1 MTIKPKLSALLTS
14 CALTAALSL
23 PFAPAAQADDSFI
36 LAQAM
41 NTDHI
46 FHAASER
53 FIDELKAQNS
63 SYAVAYHPG
72 GDLGDWTSLF
82 EQTVAGAIPMTIT
95 YGHSE
100 FDPRLDLTWLGYVVD
115 SWASAREV
123 YGPGGPMVDVYNRI
137 LEDNDLVSLG
147 VIPTGFGSITMRK
160 GTGKVPTNF
169 PEDAKG
175 IKIRVVPT
183 PLAVERFNNL
193 GFSAVPMPL
202 AEVYTSLQLGTVD
215 ARAFGAAVEIWQ
227 MRDVLESY
235 ILTRDYF
242 EHAFWLVNRDWWIS
256 LPASERDKIQTA
268 ANATLSSVWDTAQ
281 SIDEKYLDKVRDHGI
296 NVVELTPEQMQ
307 QAKNSLY
314 THEWPYMEEI
324 VGSEIMQMM
333 RKIAAID

>member
-1 MTIKPKLSALLTS
+1 MTIKPKFSALLTS
-14 CALTAALSL
+14 CTLAATLSL
-23 PFAPAAQADDSFI
+23 SIAPTAQADDNFI

-46 FHAASER
+46 FHAASEQ
-53 FIDELKAQNS
+53 FITELKSGNS
-63 SYAVAYHPG
+63 TYEVEYHPG

-82 EQTVAGAIPMTIT
+82 EQTVQGAIPMTIT
-95 YGHSE
+95 YGASE

-115 SWASAREV
+115 SWDSAREV

-147 VIPTGFGSITMRK
+147 IIPTGFGSITMRK
-160 GTGKVPTNF
+160 GVGKVPTNF

-183 PLAVERFNNL
+183 PLGVERFKNL

-215 ARAFGAAVEIWQ
+215 ARAFGASVEIWQ

-242 EHAFWLVNRDWWIS
+242 EHAFWLVNRDWWES
-256 LPASERDKIQTA
+256 LPEKERNAIQSA
-268 ANATLSSVWDTAQ
+268 ADATLNSVWDMAQ
-281 SIDEKYLDKVRDHGI
+281 NIDEEYLVKVRDHGI

-307 QAKNSLY
+307 KAKNSLY

-324 VGSEIMQMM
+324 VGADIMQMM
-333 RKIAAID
+333 RKIAAIN